1 MAGQNR
7 SSYEASQARLQQI
20 QQQAAL
26 EDEAIKHR
34 ALNVDIVQV
43 PDYWYKR
50 TPNVAPKINISVLKL
65 TTPIAKVIDATGECV
80 GTIEWT
86 DAGYK
91 LLFRKDWRGVCD
103 DNAIQKRLDQMQIGA

>member
-7 SSYEASQARLQQI
+7 SSYEASQARLQQL

-80 GTIEWT
+80 GTIE
-86 DAGYK
+86 GGR